1 MKRWMLVRV
10 EGRVQ
15 GVYYR
20 DSARTEARRLGVTG
34 WVRNV
39 QDGSVEARIEGDA
52 GQLDGMLLWLR
63 SGPPAARVDAVVL
76 LAQGEGAV
84 HEAFTIER

>member
-1 MKRWMLVRV
+1 
-10 EGRVQ
+10 
-15 GVYYR
+15 VYYR

-39 QDGSVEARIEGDA
+39 PDGSVEARIEGDA
-52 GQLDGMLLWLR
+52 GQLDGMLRWLR
-63 SGPPAARVDAVVL
+63 SGTPAARVDAVVVR
-76 LAQGEGAV
+76 ARGEGAV